1 MAPTRTIKLK
11 TRQSPGLKLQKARS
25 TILLGGNAS
34 GNHKLKPFFIHTS
47 LKPHCFRNVKDLKTL
62 PVIWAANKKAWM
74 KAALFE
80 KWFTENF
87 IPEVKAYCRRK
98 NIPFKI
104 LLLLDNCTAHPDLS
118 HINPNVKT
126 MMLPPN
132 TTSLIQPM
140 DQGCIATAKAIYKK
154 LTFQKAHETHE
165 TLADFLKD
173 YDVLQAVKTFGRAW
187 HQITKKNMRAVW
199 NPLLKVN

>member
-1 MAPTRTIKLK
+1 
-11 TRQSPGLKLQKARS
+11 
-25 TILLGGNAS
+25 
-34 GNHKLKPFFIHTS
+34 
-47 LKPHCFRNVKDLKTL
+47 
-62 PVIWAANKKAWM
+62 M
-74 KAALFE
+74 KSSLFE
-80 KWFTENF
+80 QWFTEMF

-98 NIPFKI
+98 EIPFKI

-118 HINPNVKT
+118 HINPNVKI

-154 LTFQKAHETHE
+154 LTFAKAHETHE

-173 YDVLQAVKTFGRAW
+173 YDILQAVYNFASAW
-187 HQITKKNMRAVW
+187 KQITKKNMRAVW
-199 NPLLKVN
+199 NPLLKVE